1 MQANLVPPKLFYN
14 HSIVFKACQVK
25 QPKHLQGIS
34 PPEVQFWPGVHY
46 WGSPSRMFWC
56 NGDTTPYDGKHL
68 YTTDDLT
75 DDLAAGQLILE
86 AIRTNKLLSDPAPAK
101 FLDPALQHVF
111 AAVHQGHPKEDWL
124 DWLCQVL
131 NMIPMHPLNVR
142 GKPKKL
148 HRGKAKPRA
157 VTRQDFAKTQLRG
170 LKPKDLTALWRD
182 FKQTH

>member
-1 MQANLVPPKLFYN
+1 MCAFLVPPQPFFI
-14 HSIVFKACQVK
+14 HSIVFKICQVK
-25 QPKHLQGIS
+25 VSKRLALQGAE
-34 PPEVQFWPGVHY
+34 PEIAFWPGVHY
-46 WGSPSRMFWC
+46 FPSSMFWM
-56 NGDTTPYDGKHL
+56 NGDSTPYDGKHL

-75 DDLAAGQLILE
+75 EDLAAGQLILE

-182 FKQTH
+182 FKRTH